1 MGQPVALQ
9 HRQVMG
15 QPVALQHRQVMG
27 QPITQGLSETISD
40 TL

>member
-27 QPITQGLSETISD
+27 QPITQGLSETFSD
-40 TL
+40 WL